1 MLTARGSHQGLRCDV
16 VARIIRGA
24 RTVNMVGS
32 GIATVQSTAFICQ
45 LLSTDTLGAHRVCV
59 IFCQGVGSL
68 TLRPRSP
75 GPRAVVTGTR
85 ARITPRTHAQL
96 QTTST
101 KRHSAQALDAKRPC
115 ASRPLSRDPRVGI
128 CSHRSIIEPPQ
139 AVRLDG
145 VCSAAPLPPNCKAAA
160 KRPAASC

>member
-1 MLTARGSHQGLRCDV
+1 MMLTARGSHQGLRCDV

-59 IFCQGVGSL
+59 IFCQDVGSL

-85 ARITPRTHAQL
+85 ARITPRKHAQL

-101 KRHSAQALDAKRPC
+101 KRHSAQALDAKRQC
-115 ASRPLSRDPRVGI
+115 AARPPTRDLRAGT
-128 CSHRSIIEPPQ
+128 RSYRSVIEPPQ
-139 AVRLDG
+139 TVRLDG
-145 VCSAAPLPPNCKAAA
+145 LCPAALLPPFCKAAA
-160 KRPAASC
+160 KRPAA